1 VTPRAARRRL
11 LAGGGAL
18 AALAAGAAAGCAF
31 PFPGRAPADA
41 RQGAA
46 RRPMLV
52 LELIREARTAPGTRP
67 DRVDACRWHVTDSGI
82 LYGDHW
88 GWCEDY
94 QLLPPESPG
103 YVLATTLYT
112 GGTSGGYATMA
123 VLPPLPATIE
133 VFGQPLRL
141 APGAAGGA
149 GVAGGVAIEFR
160 GQRATL
166 TGPAPVPLGE
176 EAARVEAPVDTG
188 HFEPG
193 GAEAVAAAVTY
204 SAVYHGVLDARR
216 VAGRG

>member
-1 VTPRAARRRL
+1 
-11 LAGGGAL
+11 
-18 AALAAGAAAGCAF
+18 
-31 PFPGRAPADA
+31 
-41 RQGAA
+41 
-46 RRPMLV
+46 MLV

-67 DRVDACRWHVTDSGI
+67 DRVDACRWHVNGAGI

-103 YVLATTLYT
+103 YVLATTLYA
-112 GGTSGGYATMA
+112 GGTSGGYATMH
-123 VLPPLPATIE
+123 VLPPLPATVE

-141 APGAAGGA
+141 ARNGD
-149 GVAGGVAIEFR
+149 GVAIEFR

-166 TGPAPVPLGE
+166 AGPAPVPLGE

-188 HFEPG
+188 HFDPG
-193 GAEAVAAAVTY
+193 GGDPVAAAVAY
-204 SAVYHGVLDARR
+204 SAVFHGVLDARR